1 MPKTLGL
8 VADPVV
14 VAETVERTGP
24 DAVRAELAESGV
36 DGDIAVQD
44 GAVTVRDRDSLA
56 QERIPI
62 GGARQKVAELLA
74 ADWRSPKLS

>member
-24 DAVRAELAESGV
+24 D
-36 DGDIAVQD
+36 
-44 GAVTVRDRDSLA
+44 
-56 QERIPI
+56 
-62 GGARQKVAELLA
+62 LA
-74 ADWRSPKLS
+74 ARLSGDWHVRTDEQEFPPPVRNCANSRNELTNTAVIGA